1 MSTSASNT
9 GSKTAA
15 GTPAEAVIDSLTR
28 LVSTPDGEAA
38 PAAILWPDADGQ
50 WKHLV
55 ALLRGRVPH
64 LYELGT
70 FAPDE
75 HIGPAIW
82 LVCAVARTLSDHSPP
97 EGVVPV
103 LYLPGVARQELR
115 AAADC
120 PVLHQPLVEL
130 QYRGKVWH
138 QRNGRD
144 WTIEAFLTS
153 ADGLGLE
160 VARDAAS
167 QQAMLRAID
176 RLADEPL
183 AALAG
188 RRLDVAFFES
198 LSVGDIEREI
208 LAWMADA
215 EEYRKAKQAD
225 PTALETFVDKM
236 VREYGVDPVRESPA
250 EAARCLARGEPAW
263 DPIWRRYADAPQA
276 YPKVQGLMAGV
287 PGHEFAIDCLD
298 RSPATNLLAESTL
311 RAKLGELVALPH
323 AEACAGIETL
333 EREHHDRR
341 ERPWAKLGDSLLAEA
356 LVPLVKLAA
365 GAKSPLGGPDVARI
379 AKDYANQGWEV
390 DRHAMRALAIAQRSA
405 DADLVGRVVRALY
418 LPWLEKTAAHFQS
431 VSRAGAAIAP
441 LVTPVVA
448 EREQCL
454 VFADGLRFDVGVAL
468 QEKLEARGYVAKL
481 SHRIAPMPSV
491 TATAKPAVMPL
502 PGTGSIVGGPLPE
515 TFLPQVKT
523 SAGPKLATTAE
534 LHDVLRAS
542 GVAVL
547 APDEISGAATADR
560 GGWTE
565 VGKIDELGHKIGVE
579 LAGSLDEQVERIA
592 RRVSDLLT
600 GGWTRV
606 RIVTDHGWLLMP
618 GGLPKVEVPTS
629 VVESKWSRAA
639 AVKGSSKVDV
649 PVVGW
654 HWNESE
660 RVATPPGAGAFRA
673 GETYAHGGMSPQEC
687 VTPEI
692 IVERVGAAAA
702 AAIATLRWV
711 GLRCR
716 VAVSGDVSPLS
727 VDLRLVD
734 RDPASSIVGGAKPFD
749 PAKGEVA
756 MVVADDSLESKP
768 VTVVVLDAGGTILD
782 RMKTTVGGKS

>member
-208 LAWMADA
+208 LAWMAD
-215 EEYRKAKQAD
+215 
-225 PTALETFVDKM
+225 P
-236 VREYGVDPVRESPA
+236 
-250 EAARCLARGEPAW
+250 EA
-263 DPIWRRYADAPQA
+263 
-276 YPKVQGLMAGV
+276 
-287 PGHEFAIDCLD
+287 
-298 RSPATNLLAESTL
+298 
-311 RAKLGELVALPH
+311 
-323 AEACAGIETL
+323 
-333 EREHHDRR
+333 
-341 ERPWAKLGDSLLAEA
+341 
-356 LVPLVKLAA
+356 
-365 GAKSPLGGPDVARI
+365 
-379 AKDYANQGWEV
+379 
-390 DRHAMRALAIAQRSA
+390 
-405 DADLVGRVVRALY
+405 
-418 LPWLEKTAAHFQS
+418 
-431 VSRAGAAIAP
+431 
-441 LVTPVVA
+441 
-448 EREQCL
+448 
-454 VFADGLRFDVGVAL
+454 
-468 QEKLEARGYVAKL
+468 
-481 SHRIAPMPSV
+481 
-491 TATAKPAVMPL
+491 
-502 PGTGSIVGGPLPE
+502 
-515 TFLPQVKT
+515 
-523 SAGPKLATTAE
+523 
-534 LHDVLRAS
+534 
-542 GVAVL
+542 
-547 APDEISGAATADR
+547 
-560 GGWTE
+560 
-565 VGKIDELGHKIGVE
+565 
-579 LAGSLDEQVERIA
+579 
-592 RRVSDLLT
+592 
-600 GGWTRV
+600 
-606 RIVTDHGWLLMP
+606 
-618 GGLPKVEVPTS
+618 
-629 VVESKWSRAA
+629 
-639 AVKGSSKVDV
+639 
-649 PVVGW
+649 
-654 HWNESE
+654 
-660 RVATPPGAGAFRA
+660 
-673 GETYAHGGMSPQEC
+673 
-687 VTPEI
+687 
-692 IVERVGAAAA
+692 
-702 AAIATLRWV
+702 
-711 GLRCR
+711 
-716 VAVSGDVSPLS
+716 
-727 VDLRLVD
+727 
-734 RDPASSIVGGAKPFD
+734 
-749 PAKGEVA
+749 
-756 MVVADDSLESKP
+756 
-768 VTVVVLDAGGTILD
+768 
-782 RMKTTVGGKS
+782 